1 MENSL
6 PMHPYHRS
14 HSLLPP
20 KQTLSWILGFTAI
33 KCSYLQSVFTFVCF
47 LPQLMLSKGGDYA
60 LCLCTLFLMPIL
72 MIGA

>member
-14 HSLLPP
+14 HR
-20 KQTLSWILGFTAI
+20 SWILGFTAI
-33 KCSYLQSVFTFVCF
+33 KCLYLQSVFTFVYF